1 MATEQRNY
9 WQLPRHNFKEKAQ
22 CCRVVDSWKRKAT
35 KHAYN
40 ASRTK
45 YALMCFLEGN
55 TEETAVPGA
64 TAELIELQEDP
75 VFTGTEEA
83 IKKQE
88 NENKLFICG
97 ICQESQVKQGKRK
110 PVIYNC
116 GHTNCAECY
125 NGMIASGRTM
135 ACPYCRVD
143 ITKAVRLFID

>member
-1 MATEQRNY
+1 MTTEPRNV
-9 WQLPRHNFKEKAQ
+9 WKTNCKNAKCHQ
-22 CCRVVDSWKRKAT
+22 CIASWKRKST

-55 TEETAVPGA
+55 TEETAVPGSTA
-64 TAELIELQEDP
+64 TLLELQEDP
-75 VFTGTEEA
+75 VFTGTEEE

-88 NENKLFICG
+88 TENKLFICG